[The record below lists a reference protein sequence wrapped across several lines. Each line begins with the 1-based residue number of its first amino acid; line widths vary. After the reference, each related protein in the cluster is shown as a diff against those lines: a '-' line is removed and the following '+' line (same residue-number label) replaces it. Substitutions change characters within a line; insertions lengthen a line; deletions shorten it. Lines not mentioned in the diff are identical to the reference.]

1 MCASRKDVHVQAH
14 EGCAC
19 PQNTYIPT
27 KDVRVHAIS
36 PMEKL
41 RLRGAK
47 GHKLRTE
54 KGRSQTQPYSPPPKA
69 VTAGDRAL
77 VTKDEQT

>member
-1 MCASRKDVHVQAH
+1 MRAH

-19 PQNTYIPT
+19 PQSMYIPT
-27 KDVRVHAIS
+27 KAVHVHAIS
-36 PMEKL
+36 PTKKL

-47 GHKLRTE
+47 EHKPKTD
-54 KGRSQTQPYSPPPKA
+54 KGRSQTQPYSPHSKA
-69 VTAGDRAL
+69 ETAGDRAL